1 MVAVVNQS
9 RNATKGETVTT
20 ETVTR
25 PEIETGVWTLDKSHT
40 KVGFVAKHL
49 MVTKVRGH
57 FDSYEATVEV
67 AEDLSES
74 RIDATFGS
82 ASLTTG
88 AEDRDGH
95 LRSSDFFDIENHPT
109 MKFVSTDIAADGD
122 GWKITGDLTIR
133 DTTHPVT
140 LDATYEGSAV
150 DPWGNTHIGFS
161 ATTKINREDWG
172 LTWNAAL
179 EGGGW
184 LVSKDVVIDIEGQLV
199 RP

>member
-1 MVAVVNQS
+1 MT
-9 RNATKGETVTT
+9 TKTA
-20 ETVTR
+20 TR
-25 PEIETGVWTLDKSHT
+25 PDLETGVWAIDKSHT

-57 FDSYEATVEV
+57 FESYEANVEI
-67 AEDLSES
+67 ADELTES
-74 RIDATFGS
+74 RIEVTFDS
-82 ASLTTG
+82 ASITTG
-88 AEDRDGH
+88 APDRDGH
-95 LRSSDFFDIENHPT
+95 LRSGDFLDVENHPT
-109 MKFVSTDIAADGD
+109 MRFVSTDITPDGA

-133 DTTHPVT
+133 DTTNPVT
-140 LDATYEGSAV
+140 LNASYEGSAV

-161 ATTKINREDWG
+161 ARATIDREDWG

-184 LVSKDVVIDIEGQLV
+184 LVSKEVVIEIEGQLV